1 MVLNALRS
9 GWSTYITQLRTR
21 PFAVKACTTGC
32 TFAFTDLLAQ
42 RQEMKKSQR
51 ASFDLARNARSGLFG
66 ALYLGP
72 LNHVFW
78 SMPTSRFCLEYY
90 WPGASWR
97 AVFTRVA
104 VDQVTNMP
112 LNMVMFLAWHPLLQG
127 KPAEAA
133 SNVYKAFWPSYTFAL
148 SIWPWIHPLSF
159 KYVPLEHRLLV
170 LNFCSIGVF
179 SYATWCR
186 DRREAQE
193 REAVMEQQSMETWS
207 ARSQN

>member
-1 MVLNALRS
+1 MLTQSLRA
-9 GWSTYITQLRTR
+9 GWTTYTTQLRAR

-42 RQEMKKSQR
+42 RNEMRKAQR
-51 ASFDLARNARSGLFG
+51 TSIDLARNARSGFFG
-66 ALYLGP
+66 LIWLGP

-78 SMPTSRFCLEYY
+78 SMPQSRFCLEYW
-90 WPGASWR
+90 WPGSSWR

-112 LNMVMFLAWHPLLQG
+112 LNMAMFLAWQPLLTG
-127 KPAEAA
+127 RPADAA
-133 SNVYKAFWPSYTFAL
+133 ANVYKAFWPSYLFAL
-148 SIWPWIHPLSF
+148 SVWPWIHPLSF

-170 LNFCSIGVF
+170 LNVCSIGVF

-186 DRREAQE
+186 DRREE
-193 REAVMEQQSMETWS
+193 RERQHEHEPGGAVEET
-207 ARSQN
+207 